1 LKCTVEGQ
9 STISAL
15 KSTLAPADIDELK
28 STIKTEYAKPVK
40 KMH

>member
-15 KSTLAPADIDELK
+15 KSTLADIDELK